1 MQNTERGFRAG
12 PGKEFALLPADVS
25 TETGY
30 EFGWSQIEGI
40 TALIL
45 SFLGEQPDPVNRK
58 SSFGLVGR
66 RSKEKI
72 QKQNLKV
79 LEVLKDNL

>member
-30 EFGWSQIEGI
+30 EFGWSQIEEI

-45 SFLGEQPDPVNRK
+45 SFLGEQSDPVNRK

-66 RSKEKI
+66 GLKKKFKSKI
-72 QKQNLKV
+72 
-79 LEVLKDNL
+79 